1 MSEAKLVDF
10 FDREYSE
17 PPTGLDRARMA
28 SLETS
33 ERYGVTVRTESRQPD
48 GERERE
54 AALRDGRAYR
64 LRERAAHRL
73 ERRRANRDS
82 GSPGLLHRDG

>member
-17 PPTGLDRARMA
+17 PPTGLDRAHMA

-33 ERYGVTVRTESRQPD
+33 ERYGVTAT
-48 GERERE
+48 
-54 AALRDGRAYR
+54 
-64 LRERAAHRL
+64 
-73 ERRRANRDS
+73 
-82 GSPGLLHRDG
+82 